1 MLTAVVLGF
10 GGLVFLF
17 IFFLAAPGLSCSM
30 QDLQWWHVGSI
41 VPCPGIKLEPPAL
54 GVQTL
59 SPWTTRELPGVFILN
74 ESPVRPMECVQLWNG

>member
-17 IFFLAAPGLSCSM
+17 IFFFLAAPGLSCSM
-30 QDLQWWHVGSI
+30 QDLSWWQVGSI

-59 SPWTTRELPGVFILN
+59 SIQELPGVFILN
-74 ESPVRPMECVQLWNG
+74 ESPARPMECVQLWNG